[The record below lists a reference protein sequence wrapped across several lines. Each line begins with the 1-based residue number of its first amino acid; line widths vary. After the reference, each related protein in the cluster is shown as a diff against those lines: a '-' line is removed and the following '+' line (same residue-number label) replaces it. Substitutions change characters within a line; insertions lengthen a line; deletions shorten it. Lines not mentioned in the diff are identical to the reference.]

1 MWIIWVCRLEQWQG
15 PEGAS
20 GGQGYLLSPLALTPT
35 TEAARRACASADT
48 TQTLAVTETPQK
60 VLWNQCELS

>member
-1 MWIIWVCRLEQWQG
+1 MRIIWVFRLGQWQG

-20 GGQGYLLSPLALTPT
+20 GGQGYFLSPLALTPT

-48 TQTLAVTETPQK
+48 AQTLAVAETPQK
-60 VLWNQCELS
+60 VLWN